1 MNICRISAQIREMY
15 EAEVNSDISTWRDVL
30 SNFDKAVEGCSDVD
44 MLVKCLLEDD
54 LWYIPFDSRM
64 KLMEKAKSLGGCSL
78 EFLVD
83 YYSFKTAFL
92 DPGKEYDDAVV
103 KLDELFQ

>member
-1 MNICRISAQIREMY
+1 MS
-15 EAEVNSDISTWRDVL
+15 EAKVDADVETWRDVF
-30 SNFDKAVEGCSDVD
+30 SKFDKAVEECSDVD

-64 KLMEKAKSLGGCSL
+64 KLMEKSESKAESLGGCSL
-78 EFLVD
+78 EFLAD

>member
-1 MNICRISAQIREMY
+1 MNICRISAKIREMY
-15 EAEVNSDISTWRDVL
+15 EAEVNADIGTWRDVL
-30 SNFDKAVEGCSDVD
+30 SSFDKAVEECSDVD

-78 EFLVD
+78 DFLAD
-83 YYSFKTAFL
+83 YYSFKAAFL
-92 DPGKEYDDAVV
+92 DPGKEYDNAVA
-103 KLDELFQ
+103 KLDKLFQ